1 MATQLGHYYNWWH
14 LTVANFDTPYRLGII
29 TTLISQNTANNTSY
43 VRRQAYLYVYGNS
56 IDANGISSAQGYIN
70 GNYNGG
76 LSCYTA
82 AVYPQKIAVYNYFH
96 DEYITVNHNA
106 YGNGTVGNYATSW
119 TGFVDAG
126 AVSGNATVGNFGQTF
141 DLPSLAR
148 VPTVASWSYSNL
160 GLTSATVSGSV
171 DWGGNNP
178 ISQRG
183 FVYSTSSNPTIYSN
197 KLVVSG
203 TTGSMSG
210 NITGL
215 SANTTYY
222 VRAFAT
228 NGVGTSY
235 GSNITLKTLRKPS
248 VTTSAVTNNS
258 GPIATFNG
266 NLTDAGNPVI
276 TQKGF
281 VYAITAN
288 PTIANSKVVVSG
300 TATGAYTA
308 NVTGLTSGT
317 TYYVRSFATNSAGT
331 VYGSQVDFYTSK
343 VAKITG
349 SLLFS
354 GTIDPVFKAYR
365 SISGSLLFSGT
376 IKGIKVFDP
385 SVIEK
390 KTYLYKIYDEN
401 GIFLEVLDDVISQ
414 PMWSEEINEIGS
426 SMTLKL
432 ARNSDSTIQ
441 KSAPILDSDGL
452 PLKDNNDLNIMGTS
466 GSLKKTGST
475 SSLQLNN
482 RVDLYVFYG
491 EQSAILDNNG
501 LPILDNYGEEILGT
515 IGSPNGSRKFTGFIS
530 EININYGDDENTEIQ
545 LMSYGSDLEQYPLV
559 TSDGDTTVPFNSTD
573 PSDMVRTGLTQFIAD
588 GIGTYT
594 FYSGAT
600 IDSTT
605 TSASYTF
612 RVNTYRELLNK
623 AVQLSPVGWYY
634 RIDLGSNLVHFK
646 NKTVEPQHIF
656 YLGKHIKN
664 LNLRSYI
671 GGIVNDVIFTGG
683 GDPALFRRKTISPIT
698 DTRRG
703 LQRESDSRV
712 TLDDSADLLSGGI
725 IDEKKN
731 IQYRTS
737 VEILDK
743 TYDIESINI
752 GDTVGFRNF
761 DNEVDLIVMQIVAKT
776 YTPDIISLQLD
787 TLPKSV
793 PKRVEELRKAL
804 NTTENIY
811 VPDSPVVI

>member
-1 MATQLGHYYNWWH
+1 MSWYYSTLSPREVLENYSLGRRD
-14 LTVANFDTPYRLGII
+14 LK
-29 TTLISQNTANNTSY
+29 TTLISQNVSANTSY
-43 VRRQAYLYVYGNS
+43 VRVQILLTCNASLTTETGYTNTISGTTYAGGVYYNGNS
-56 IDANGISSAQGYIN
+56 AYVGPSSISPGTTTIFD
-70 GNYNGG
+70 
-76 LSCYTA
+76 T
-82 AVYPQKIAVYNYFH
+82 
-96 DEYITVNHNA
+96 YITVYHDA
-106 YGNGTVGNYATSW
+106 YGNGSASFNVTSW
-119 TGFVDAG
+119 GGSATMSYYGGVTWDASNI
-126 AVSGNATVGNFGQTF
+126 AFS
-141 DLPSLAR
+141 DDYPSLAR
-148 VPTVASWSYSNL
+148 VPTVASYSYSNL

-183 FVYSTSSNPTIYSN
+183 FVYSTSSNPTIYNS
-197 KLVVSG
+197 KVVVGG
-203 TTGSMSG
+203 TTGGMSA
-210 NITGL
+210 NLTGL

-235 GSNITLKTLRKPS
+235 GSNLSFTTYRLAS
-248 VTTSAVTNNS
+248 VSTSAVTNNT
-258 GPIATFNG
+258 GATATFNG
-266 NLTDAGNPVI
+266 TLVNAGNPTI
-276 TQKGF
+276 TEKGF

-288 PTIANSKVVVSG
+288 PTIANSKAVVSG
-300 TATGAYTA
+300 TSTGAYTA

-317 TYYVRSFATNSAGT
+317 TYYVRSFATNTAGT

-390 KTYLYKIYDEN
+390 KTYLYKIYDEAGN
-401 GIFLEVLDDVISQ
+401 FLEVLDDVISQ
-414 PMWSEEINEIGS
+414 PTWSEEINEIGS
-426 SMTLKL
+426 SMSLRL

-441 KSAPILDSDGL
+441 KSSPILDSDGL

-466 GSLKKTGST
+466 GSLKKTGSS

-501 LPILDNYGEEILGT
+501 LPLLDNYGEEILGT

-559 TSDGDTTVPFNSTD
+559 TSGGDTTVPFNSTD
-573 PSDMVRTGLTQFIAD
+573 PSDMIRTGLTQFIAD

-612 RVNTYRELLNK
+612 RVNTYRELLDK
-623 AVQLSPVGWYY
+623 AVQLSPAGWYY

-646 NKTVEPQHIF
+646 EKTVEPQHIF

-712 TLDDSADLLSGGI
+712 TLDASADLLSGGI

-743 TYDIESINI
+743 TYDIESINV

-811 VPDSPVVI
+811 VPDAPVTI